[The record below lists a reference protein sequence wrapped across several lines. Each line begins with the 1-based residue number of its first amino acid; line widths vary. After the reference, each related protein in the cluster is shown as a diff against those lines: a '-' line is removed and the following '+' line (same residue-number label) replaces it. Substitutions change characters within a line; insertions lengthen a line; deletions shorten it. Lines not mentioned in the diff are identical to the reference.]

1 MRKGILGPLM
11 AALLLLPLAAALAA
25 PEKVKY
31 ANAAAL
37 KEMLNDPQLLII
49 DVRTPNDWNGSKK
62 KIMGAQRREP
72 GKVAVWGMALPPG
85 RKIVLYCA

>member
-49 DVRTPNDWNGSKK
+49 DVRTPNTTSLSNF
-62 KIMGAQRREP
+62 
-72 GKVAVWGMALPPG
+72 
-85 RKIVLYCA
+85 